1 MKDKNYSW
9 RGSWNAGKVLS
20 ILAVILGLAIVLVGF
35 TG

>member
-1 MKDKNYSW
+1 MNDKDYSW

-20 ILAVILGLAIVLVGF
+20 IVALLLGLAIVLVGF